1 MLHHGI
7 VVQRRAGRQG
17 TANSL
22 HTQARDVEWDKN
34 KGVQIGA
41 DARQG
46 RVEREADVLE
56 RQVDGDADEGRAEDD
71 GDDLGLEG
79 MLVPGIVG
87 ERDACGVAWGCC
99 QSLVIMEPL
108 FPPFLHDEPPPLI
121 IRGKNTHLRALAR
134 IRPQ

>member
-22 HTQARDVEWDKN
+22 HTQARDVEWDEN
-34 KGVQIGA
+34 KGVQVGA

-46 RVEREADVLE
+46 RVEREADVFE
-56 RQVDGDADEGRAEDD
+56 RQVDGDADEGWAEDD

-79 MLVPGIVG
+79 MLVPGVVG
-87 ERDACGVAWGCC
+87 ERDARGVAWGCC
-99 QSLVIMEPL
+99 QSPVVMEPL
-108 FPPFLHDEPPPLI
+108 FPPFLHDEPPSLI
-121 IRGKNTHLRALAR
+121 H
-134 IRPQ
+134 